1 MAINS
6 QDSLV
11 TANVAA
17 LLRNFQKASVT
28 AKAAGT
34 YQSLWTTAG
43 MPGAGSAPGS
53 TAGAIPTSS
62 TAGAIPFTNAN
73 VSYLQRMAAQ
83 GATVGTVILYD
94 RLVHSDG
101 LSGTVATAQTVGTPT
116 LTRAT
121 DGIGVEIFLEWY
133 TATGGTAATVTASYT
148 NTTPTA
154 GRTTVSLTIQ
164 ATPVAGQMQFLP
176 LQAGDLGVTAVASVT
191 LSGTT
196 GTAGNFGITLVKRIA
211 EVPITL
217 ANVGNVYDQIVGPIV
232 EDSSCLA
239 LMVLCSTTNTGLMS
253 GNIRIAQG

>member
-17 LLRNFQKASVT
+17 LLRNYQKASVA

-34 YQSLWTTAG
+34 YQSLWTAAG
-43 MPGAGSAPGS
+43 MPGAGSAPSS
-53 TAGAIPTSS
+53 TAGVVPTSS
-62 TAGAIPFTNAN
+62 TAGAIPFTNSN
-73 VSYLQRMAAQ
+73 VSYLQRLAAQ
-83 GATVGTVILYD
+83 GATVGTLILYD

-101 LSGTVATAQTVGTPT
+101 LSGTVGTAQTVGTPS

-121 DGIGVEIFLEWY
+121 DGIGVEIYLEWY
-133 TATGGTAATVTASYT
+133 SATGGTAATVTASYT
-148 NTTPTA
+148 NTTPTS

-239 LMVLCSTTNTGLMS
+239 LMVLCSTTSTGLQS
-253 GNIRIAQG
+253 GSLRIAQG

>member
-1 MAINS
+1 MAIIS

-34 YQSLWTTAG
+34 YQSLWTAAG
-43 MPGAGSAPGS
+43 MPGAGSAPSS
-53 TAGAIPTSS
+53 TAGVVPTSS
-62 TAGAIPFTNAN
+62 TAGAIPFTNSN

-83 GATVGTVILYD
+83 GPTIGTLILYD

-116 LTRAT
+116 LTRST
-121 DGIGVEIFLEWY
+121 DGIGVEIYLEWY

-148 NTTPTA
+148 NTTPTS
-154 GRTTVSLTIQ
+154 GRTTVSQTIQ

-211 EVPITL
+211 EVPITA
-217 ANVGNVYDQIVGPIV
+217 ANVGNVYDQIVGPVV

-239 LMVLCSTTNTGLMS
+239 LMVLCSTTSTGLQS
-253 GNIRIAQG
+253 GSLRIAQG

>member
-34 YQSLWTTAG
+34 YQSLWTAAG
-43 MPGAGSAPGS
+43 MPGAGSAPSS
-53 TAGAIPTSS
+53 TAGVVPTSS
-62 TAGAIPFTNAN
+62 TAGAIPFTNSN
-73 VSYLQRMAAQ
+73 VSYLQRLAAQ
-83 GATVGTVILYD
+83 GPTVGTLILYD

-101 LSGTVATAQTVGTPT
+101 LSGTVGTAQTVGTPS

-121 DGIGVEIFLEWY
+121 DGIGVEIYLEWY

-148 NTTPTA
+148 NTTPA
-154 GRTTVSLTIQ
+154 SGRTTVSQTIQ

-217 ANVGNVYDQIVGPIV
+217 ANVGNVYDQIVGPVV

-239 LMVLCSTTNTGLMS
+239 LMVLCSTTSTGLQS
-253 GNIRIAQG
+253 GSLRIAQG